1 MSMQAPSA
9 LDNEYQAMARAH
21 IQDALAG
28 LIVGPGM
35 KVLEIGP
42 VEGKPAGH
50 IEGYGSVWHTLDI
63 KPGGTFTADITKRIP
78 VPDAS
83 YHVIV
88 CMEVLEHV
96 RDPFA
101 ALANIR
107 AACKAGGLLIASA
120 PLNFRQHG
128 PLPDC
133 WRFTENGWLTL
144 LKDWDAVEIDRLET
158 PERPLFPIHYTVRA
172 RCNKKK
178 SVDAAELGAKWID

>member
-1 MSMQAPSA
+1 MQAPSA

-21 IQDALAG
+21 IQAALAG

-88 CMEVLEHV
+88 CMEVLEHTL
-96 RDPFA
+96 DPFA
-101 ALANIR
+101 AVANIR
-107 AACKAGGLLIASA
+107 AALKPGGLLLASS
-120 PLNFRQHG
+120 PLNFRIHG
-128 PLPDC
+128 PANDC
-133 WRFTENGWLTL
+133 FRFTEHGIKVLM
-144 LKDWDAVEIDRLET
+144 KDFDELNISILES
-158 PERPLFPIHYTVRA
+158 PDRPLFPIHYSWRA
-172 RCNKKK
+172 RCNKEK
-178 SVDAAELGAKWID
+178 SVSHESVAETFRWIG